1 VVTAV
6 GEVRPPQPVKLFI
19 ATLYED
25 PKVLVHLLPRL
36 TERLGD
42 IEWQSDPIPFTY
54 TDYYRDIGE
63 RLLRVFL
70 VFRELVDPGILP
82 EVKLFTNELEKSTAD
97 ATHPRRINLD
107 PGTST
112 GGRLSSPRPKTSPTG
127 CTLGEVFTLRPLSNG
142 RRVTS
147 VLSPTRTPTTRAKL
161 TDQSCG
167 RSASSIGLPST
178 LCLRI
183 QRAPDRAD
191 ETGEVL
197 RESPPPGPP
206 HRR

>member
-1 VVTAV
+1 MKVVMAV

-25 PKVLVHLLPRL
+25 PEVLVRLLPRL

-107 PGTST
+107 PGYFD
-112 GGRLSSPRPKTSPTG
+112 GGKIVLATTKNFSHRVYIGRGIYAEATIKWEKGDFRPFPYTYPDYQSEAYRPVLRKIRELYRASLSALSSNPK
-127 CTLGEVFTLRPLSNG
+127 
-142 RRVTS
+142 
-147 VLSPTRTPTTRAKL
+147 
-161 TDQSCG
+161 
-167 RSASSIGLPST
+167 SA
-178 LCLRI
+178 
-183 QRAPDRAD
+183 
-191 ETGEVL
+191 
-197 RESPPPGPP
+197 
-206 HRR
+206 